1 MIDRRMRRYL
11 IHLDA
16 SSIFHTHMGTLPHA
30 SIIGQEEGSW
40 LYTSHGLRL
49 LVLRPTLAEYLQEIP
64 RATQIVYPKDV
75 GAILVL
81 GDIFPG
87 ATVVEAGLG
96 SGALTVALLRAVGAS
111 GRIIAYEIR
120 EELVE
125 RALANIRA
133 YAPNYSNLTVKIG
146 DIYQGIEEREVDR
159 LVLDLPEPWQAVS
172 HAAEALRSGGVL
184 LSFLPTTLQI
194 HRLVEALEADTRF
207 QLIDTVEVLV
217 RPWHVSQ
224 RSVRPVHRMVAH
236 TGFITTARRCAPIP
250 QPTTSPTTQQKQSSE
265 EEQDE

>member
-1 MIDRRMRRYL
+1 MDRRRRRYL

-16 SSIFHTHMGTLPHA
+16 SITFHSHMGTLPHS

-40 LYTSHGLRL
+40 VYTSHGLRFL
-49 LVLRPTLAEYLQEIP
+49 TLRPTLAEYLQEIP
-64 RATQIVYPKDV
+64 RSTQIVYPKDV

-111 GRIIAYEIR
+111 GRVIAYEIK

-125 RALANIRA
+125 RTLVNIRA
-133 YAPNYSNLTVKIG
+133 YGPNCSNLTVKIG

-159 LVLDLPEPWQAVS
+159 IVLDLPEPWQAVS
-172 HAAEALRSGGVL
+172 HAAEALRPGGVL

-224 RSVRPVHRMVAH
+224 RSVRPAHRMVAH
-236 TGFITTARRCAPIP
+236 TGFITTARRCAPLPIA
-250 QPTTSPTTQQKQSSE
+250 QTTAAHEQEEASG